1 LRQVL
6 SSVLKKGA
14 PALAFA
20 RPYLFIRALAFLPSL
35 TSLVGFSAFRGV
47 LDTVTP
53 VKISLLANLINC
65 ILDPILIF
73 TFRMGVP
80 GAALATLVA
89 ELLSGLAYLA
99 LLKRRKL
106 VTGSIRAL
114 VRRPPI
120 LSRLQP
126 LLRGG
131 AALQLRNVALNL
143 TFLAVA
149 RVVQSIDES
158 GVSAAAHALS
168 IQTFQVGG
176 IVLLAL
182 STVAQTVVPNDLYKS
197 PREAKATVSR
207 LMGWGAVLGVLF
219 GALQLALVPAIQ
231 RSSPLPAVR
240 EAARIPAILASV
252 FQVMN
257 GLVFIGEG
265 VMIGTGNFLQLSI
278 NTVAATAGCLWALG
292 RFPPRYGLTGVW
304 FGFGVFNSLRLLGV
318 AVHQFYN
325 GPLAPRQIGKD
336 PDPSASTPS
345 NESSSA

>member
-1 LRQVL
+1 M
-6 SSVLKKGA
+6 SSVLRDGA

-20 RPYLFIRALAFLPSL
+20 RPYLVIRALAFLPSL

-65 ILDPILIF
+65 VLDPILIF
-73 TFRMGVP
+73 TLGMGVP

-89 ELLSGLAYLA
+89 EVLSGLAYLI
-99 LLKRRKL
+99 LLKRRRL
-106 VTGSIRAL
+106 VMGSIRSL
-114 VRRPPI
+114 LRCPPPV
-120 LSRLQP
+120 SRLQT
-126 LLRGG
+126 LLKGG

-197 PREAKATVSR
+197 PRNAKVTVNR
-207 LMGWGAVLGVLF
+207 LMGWGAVLGIFF
-219 GALQLALVPAIQ
+219 GALQLALVPVIQ

-240 EAARIPAILASV
+240 EAARIPAMLASV

-265 VMIGTGNFLQLSI
+265 VMIGTGSFLQLSL
-278 NTVAATAGCLWALG
+278 NTVVATAGCLWALG
-292 RFPPRYGLTGVW
+292 RFPARYGLTGVW

-318 AVHQFYN
+318 AIHQLYN
-325 GPLAPRQIGKD
+325 GPLARRKLRQ
-336 PDPSASTPS
+336 
-345 NESSSA
+345 ESRLPALPVKSD